1 MASSFEREREMKMSC
16 SQAGIQADRLPER
29 GDRRGEVTVVGHE
42 HADRVV
48 GHGVCR
54 VQRDRRTESGEC
66 CCGVPA
72 RHERRAAFAML
83 RRGP

>member
-29 GDRRGEVTVVGHE
+29 GDRSGKVTAVGYE
-42 HADRVV
+42 HANRVV

-54 VQRDRRTESGEC
+54 VQRNRRTESGEC
-66 CCGVPA
+66 CCGVA
-72 RHERRAAFAML
+72 AGHE
-83 RRGP
+83 